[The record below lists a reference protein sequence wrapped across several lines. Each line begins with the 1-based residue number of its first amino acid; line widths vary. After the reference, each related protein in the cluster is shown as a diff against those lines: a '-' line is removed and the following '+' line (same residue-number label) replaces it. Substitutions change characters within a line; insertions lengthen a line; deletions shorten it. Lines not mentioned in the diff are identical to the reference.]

1 MLKEFLRGARALN
14 KSVLE
19 VLLFISQLFVMSI
32 ECFKCLVSYKKR
44 YTVFRRP
51 RPFKRMSNLYK
62 KETFNS
68 LKVYSATKKKREK
81 LIFVLRDLLRK
92 LLTFTNQYSDT
103 QSTHEAQEKKK
114 KKSKTLIT
122 FSVNVSAIIPGV
134 YVKNS

>member
-68 LKVYSATKKKREK
+68 LKVYSATKKREK